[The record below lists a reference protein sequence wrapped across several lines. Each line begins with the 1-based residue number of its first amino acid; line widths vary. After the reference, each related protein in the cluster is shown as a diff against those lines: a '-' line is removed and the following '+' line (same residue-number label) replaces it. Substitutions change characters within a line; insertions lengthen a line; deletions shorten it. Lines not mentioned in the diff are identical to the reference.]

1 MSHIVIGTAGHVD
14 HGKTALIRALT
25 GIDTDRLD
33 EEKARG
39 LSIDLGF
46 AYFDLPNGR
55 RAGIIDVPEMGVK
68 SALLPIGNNYIELLE
83 STDPNN
89 MTSQVLEQRGE
100 GLLHI
105 AIEVDDVGAEVKSL
119 QERGVEVV
127 DVPPA
132 GEVVDYHSAFVLPD
146 SAKGVP
152 LELVPKGIAHK
163 SQRKRLG
170 LEVTDAPLPE

>member
-1 MSHIVIGTAGHVD
+1 MARRISHVGVIVRDIEE
-14 HGKTALIRALT
+14 ALEVYTRV
-25 GIDTDRLD
+25 
-33 EEKARG
+33 
-39 LSIDLGF
+39 LGF
-46 AYFDLPNGR
+46 RPPP
-55 RAGIIDVPEMGVK
+55 AGIIDVPEMGVK

-105 AIEVDDVGAEVKSL
+105 AIEVDDVSAEVKSL

-132 GEVVDYHSAFVLPD
+132 GEIVDYHSAFIMPD

-152 LELVPKGIAHK
+152 LELVPKGIAHR